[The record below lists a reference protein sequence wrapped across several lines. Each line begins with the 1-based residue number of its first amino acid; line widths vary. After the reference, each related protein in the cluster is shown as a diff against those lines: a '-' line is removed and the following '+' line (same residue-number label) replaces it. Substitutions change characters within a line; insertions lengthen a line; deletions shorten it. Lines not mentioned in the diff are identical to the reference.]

1 MGGVIRG
8 FIPIN
13 AHHGWGWIPDSQHPR
28 SVLVMALWSWGSDVY
43 GRLGHGTEDQH
54 LGTPTEVR
62 VLSDSRLISVTI
74 GSAHNVAI
82 EEDGKCYT
90 WGKCHYGQ
98 LGHGEM
104 DQNELI
110 PRPVSALASV
120 KITSV
125 GVGDSHVLAVTDA
138 GELYTW
144 GVGFY
149 GCLGHGDE
157 TSLTTPKRVEK
168 LHDGAEVVVSAT
180 GGAFHSLCVNDCGQ
194 VYVWGRNHCGQLGM
208 KALEMPDYSKG
219 GKVTKLV
226 RLNQKLPVQ
235 LTMKPE
241 YVAKMVS
248 ARNDHSL
255 ILLENGCMLS
265 FGSNDKGQLGRDQKT
280 PEMEDVNDF
289 LIDPNHFKN
298 SDGSPEKVA
307 YISAGYDHC
316 AAITESNLLYT
327 WGGGKY
333 GQHGQGHTRDVRIPS
348 LVDRASNG
356 KQIKLS
362 RVSCGDSFSVALST
376 DGTLLAFGS
385 SDYGKLGTGNDGIVT
400 KPTPISTKM
409 PTTINGICCGTNHT
423 LAYTLIQK

>member
-1 MGGVIRG
+1 
-8 FIPIN
+8 
-13 AHHGWGWIPDSQHPR
+13 
-28 SVLVMALWSWGSDVY
+28 MALWSWGSDVY

-54 LGTPTEVR
+54 RGKPTEVR
-62 VLSDSRLISVTI
+62 ALSSSRLIAVTI
-74 GSAHNVAI
+74 GSAHNIVV

-110 PRPVSALASV
+110 PRPVGALASV

-125 GVGDSHVLAVTDA
+125 GAGDSHVLAVTDA

-157 TSLTTPKRVEK
+157 TSLMVPKLVEK
-168 LHDGAEVVVSAT
+168 LQGEVVSSAT
-180 GGAFHSLCVNDCGQ
+180 GGAFHSLAVSDRGQ
-194 VYVWGRNHCGQLGM
+194 VFVWGRNHCGQLGI
-208 KALEMPDYSKG
+208 KALEMPDYSQG

-226 RLNQKLPVQ
+226 HLNQKLPVQ
-235 LTMKPE
+235 LTMKSD
-241 YVAKMVS
+241 YVAKMIS

-255 ILLENGCMLS
+255 VLLENGHILS
-265 FGSNDKGQLGRDQKT
+265 FGSNEKGQLGRDQKI
-280 PEMEDVNDF
+280 PELEDVNDF

-298 SDGSPEKVA
+298 AEGNPERVI

-316 AAITESNLLYT
+316 AAITESHLLYT
-327 WGGGKY
+327 WGGGKH
-333 GQHGQGHTRDVRIPS
+333 GQHGQGHTRDSNFPS
-348 LVDRASNG
+348 LMDQSSDG
-356 KQIKLS
+356 TQIKVS
-362 RVSCGDSFSVALST
+362 QVSCGDSFTVALST

-385 SDYGKLGTGNDGIVT
+385 PDYGKLGTGSNGNVT
-400 KPTPISTKM
+400 KPTSISMKM
-409 PTTINGICCGTNHT
+409 PRTINGICCGTNHT
-423 LAYTLIQK
+423 IAYTLIQK

>member
-1 MGGVIRG
+1 
-8 FIPIN
+8 
-13 AHHGWGWIPDSQHPR
+13 
-28 SVLVMALWSWGSDVY
+28 MALWSWGSDIY

-54 LGTPTEVR
+54 RGTPTEVR
-62 VLSDSRLISVTI
+62 ALSGSRLISVTV

-110 PRPVSALASV
+110 PRPVSALSSV
-120 KITSV
+120 KIASV
-125 GVGDSHVLAVTDA
+125 GAGDSHVLAVTDA

-157 TSLTTPKRVEK
+157 ASLTTPKRVEK
-168 LHDGAEVVVSAT
+168 LQGDVMVNAT
-180 GGAFHSLCVNDCGQ
+180 GGAFHSLCVNDRGQ
-194 VYVWGRNHCGQLGM
+194 VFVWGRNHCGQLGI
-208 KALEMPDYSKG
+208 KALEVPDYSKG
-219 GKVTKLV
+219 GKTTKLV
-226 RLNQKLPVQ
+226 RLNQKLPMQ
-235 LTMKPE
+235 LAMKPD

-255 ILLENGCMLS
+255 VLLENGYVLS
-265 FGSNDKGQLGRDQKT
+265 FGSNEKGQLGRDQKT
-280 PEMEDVNDF
+280 PELEDVNDF
-289 LIDPNHFKN
+289 MIDPNHFKN
-298 SDGSPEKVA
+298 IVIDGSHEKVV

-316 AAITESNLLYT
+316 AAITESHLLYT
-327 WGGGKY
+327 WGGGKH
-333 GQHGQGHTRDVRIPS
+333 GQHGQGHTRDLSSPS
-348 LVDRASNG
+348 LMEPFSDG
-356 KQIKLS
+356 KEIKVS
-362 RVSCGDSFSVALST
+362 RVSCGDSFTIALCM

-385 SDYGKLGTGNDGIVT
+385 SDYGKLGTGSNGNVT
-400 KPTPISTKM
+400 KPTPILTKL
-409 PTTINGICCGTNHT
+409 PKIINGICCGTNHT